1 MYQIKNLLI
10 DAISASIFILN
21 ACNKNIIFFKSIKYD
36 QFSYEIG
43 EIAGINDEYKE
54 MINDE
59 AVDKKL
65 ESLAKNVKDLQTKNG
80 KLEAEI
86 ISVRHGVDN

>member
-1 MYQIKNLLI
+1 M
-10 DAISASIFILN
+10 
-21 ACNKNIIFFKSIKYD
+21 KYD

-43 EIAGINDEYKE
+43 EIAGINDEFKE
-54 MINDE
+54 MINDK

-65 ESLAKNVKDLQTKNG
+65 ESLTKNVKDLQTKNG